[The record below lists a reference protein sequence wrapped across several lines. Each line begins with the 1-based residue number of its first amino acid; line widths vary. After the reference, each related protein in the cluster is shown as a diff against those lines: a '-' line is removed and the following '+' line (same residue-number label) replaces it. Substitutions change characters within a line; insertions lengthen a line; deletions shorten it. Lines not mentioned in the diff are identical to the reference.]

1 MVKIYKTKVKR
12 LAGTDYYEVYSKAK
26 FLYKTIS
33 SRTKRRPYVRSA
45 YFNKEKVFLDY
56 FWHHIGTKSQRD
68 RLRRLKQYACAID
81 LIKNSKMEPN
91 SKLNSDKP
99 SEILHRFSGMNGSGD
114 NFLVQI
120 TEDIKNEEKSFM
132 SVFPDD

>member
-1 MVKIYKTKVKR
+1 MKIYKSKIKR

-26 FLYKTIS
+26 FLYKTILS
-33 SRTKRRPYVRSA
+33 KTKRRPYVRSA

-56 FWHHIGTKSQRD
+56 FWSHIGMKNQGD
-68 RLRRLKQYACAID
+68 RFRRLKQYACAID
-81 LIKNSKMEPN
+81 LIRHSKIKPT

-99 SEILHRFSGMNGSGD
+99 SEILHRFSGINGSRD
-114 NFLVQI
+114 NFFVQI
-120 TEDIKNEEKSFM
+120 TENIKNKEKSFM